1 MASNFRVWPGQP
13 HPLGAEW
20 DGRGVNFALFSAHA
34 EKVDLCL
41 FDRNGMR
48 ETARIT
54 LPEYTDDVW
63 HGYLPD
69 LRPGQLYGYR
79 VYGPYEPQKGHRFNH
94 HKLLIDPYAKMLHG
108 SIRWSDAQFGYRIG
122 SPRQDLS
129 FDRHDSARGMPKC
142 QVVDTSFT
150 WGPDEHPGRPWGETV
165 IYELHARGY
174 TMKHPDVPVD
184 QRGKVEGLAA
194 PAVVDHLVKLGITAV
209 ELLPIHAFVDDRM
222 LQSRGL
228 RNFWGYNTLCFFSPD
243 NRYLGQGG
251 MRDLKTMVRI
261 FHEAGIEV
269 ILDVV
274 YNHTA
279 EGNHLGPTLSFK
291 GIDNRTYYRLMPG
304 EERYYINDTGVGN
317 TVNLS
322 HQRVVQL
329 VLDSLRY
336 WVETY
341 HVDGFRFDLATI
353 LGREVDGFSPHS
365 GFFDAIRQDPVL
377 AKTKLIAE
385 PWDIGPGG
393 YQLGNFPPGWAEWN
407 DRYRDTVRQFWRG
420 DDGAV
425 PQLASRIAGSSDIFQ
440 KHGRRPWASINF
452 ITAHDG
458 FTLTDLVSYRNRYN
472 EANGENNQDGHSHN
486 ISDNYGAEGPTKDPK
501 VRALRERQK
510 RNMVTTLLLSQ
521 GTPMLLG
528 GDEFGRTQQGNN
540 NAYCQDNEISWVD
553 WPAIGADDQVL
564 LSFMRAVIALRRR
577 HPVFHRPRFFHGRDD
592 PSVGGPDIA
601 WYAPDGLPQREE
613 RWHDPEALCLGVW
626 LNGAALKTLED
637 NPVHSGDERFLIAM
651 NGTAKPVAFTLPSI
665 HGASWHRVLDT
676 AEPSVKDD
684 PTVYSPG
691 TAFPLKDRSLAV
703 FRHIDKG

>member
-1 MASNFRVWPGQP
+1 
-13 HPLGAEW
+13 LGAEW

-34 EKVDLCL
+34 EKVELCL

-48 ETARIT
+48 ETDRIQ

-69 LRPGQLYGYR
+69 VRPGQLYGYR
-79 VYGPYEPQKGHRFNH
+79 VHGPYDPQHGLRFNPN
-94 HKLLIDPYAKMLHG
+94 KLLIDPYAKALHG
-108 SIRWSDAQFGYRIG
+108 TIRWSDAQFGYRIG

-142 QVVDTSFT
+142 QVVDPAFT
-150 WGPDEHPGRPWGETV
+150 WGPDEHPQRPWDET
-165 IYELHARGY
+165 ILYELHVRGY
-174 TMKHPDVPVD
+174 TMRHPQVPVD

-194 PAVVDHLVKLGITAV
+194 PAVVDHLVKLGVTAV
-209 ELLPIHAFVDDRM
+209 ELLPIHAFVDDR
-222 LQSRGL
+222 LLLSKGL
-228 RNFWGYNTLCFFSPD
+228 RNFWGYNTLCFFCPD
-243 NRYLGQGG
+243 HRYLGHGG
-251 MRDLKTMVRI
+251 LADLKTMVRI

-291 GIDNRTYYRLMPG
+291 GIDNKTYYRLVPG

-317 TVNLS
+317 TLNLS
-322 HQRVVQL
+322 HQRVVQM

-336 WVETY
+336 WVESY
-341 HVDGFRFDLATI
+341 HVDGFRFDLASI
-353 LGREVDGFSPHS
+353 LGREADGFNPHN
-365 GFFDAIRQDPVL
+365 GFFDAVRQDPVL
-377 AKTKLIAE
+377 ARAKLIAE

-407 DRYRDTVRQFWRG
+407 DRYRDTVRRYWRG
-420 DDGAV
+420 DESSA
-425 PQLASRIAGSSDIFQ
+425 PQLASRLAGSADVFQ

-458 FTLTDLVSYRNRYN
+458 FTLTDLVCYRERHNQ
-472 EANGENNQDGHSHN
+472 ANGENNQDGHSHN
-486 ISDNYGAEGPTKDPK
+486 FSDNYGAEGPTGDRH

-510 RNMVTTLLLSQ
+510 RNMLTTLLLSQ

-553 WPAIGADDQVL
+553 WPGIDKTDLALQAFLQ
-564 LSFMRAVIALRRR
+564 SVIALRRR
-577 HPVFHRPRFFHGRDD
+577 HPVFHRPRFFHGRDNPD
-592 PSVGGPDIA
+592 VGGPDIA
-601 WYAPDGLPQREE
+601 WYGPDGKPQTEE
-613 RWHDPEALCLGVW
+613 RWHDPTALCLGVW

-637 NPVHSGDERFLIAM
+637 NPVHSGDDRFFIAL
-651 NGTAKPVAFTLPSI
+651 NGSRSKVGFHLPVI
-665 HGASWHRVLDT
+665 NGGAWVRVLDT
-676 AEPSVKDD
+676 AEPELLDD
-684 PTVYSPG
+684 PTVYRAG
-691 TAFPLKDRSLAV
+691 FAFALKDRSLVV
-703 FRHIDKG
+703 FRHLDHS